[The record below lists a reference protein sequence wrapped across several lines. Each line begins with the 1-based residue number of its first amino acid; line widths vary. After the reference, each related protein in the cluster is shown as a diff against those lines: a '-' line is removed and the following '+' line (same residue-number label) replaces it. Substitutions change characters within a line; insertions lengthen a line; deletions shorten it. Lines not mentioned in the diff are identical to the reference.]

1 MDCVHAD
8 RVDFFLSLDNGRKR
22 LHLQT
27 TGEYLYWGVRVQEGD
42 IIFFMIHLLQQIESS
57 DRKPVRVKINK
68 SNNNSIEGA
77 QTNH

>member
-27 TGEYLYWGVRVQEGD
+27 TGEYLY
-42 IIFFMIHLLQQIESS
+42 
-57 DRKPVRVKINK
+57 
-68 SNNNSIEGA
+68 
-77 QTNH
+77 